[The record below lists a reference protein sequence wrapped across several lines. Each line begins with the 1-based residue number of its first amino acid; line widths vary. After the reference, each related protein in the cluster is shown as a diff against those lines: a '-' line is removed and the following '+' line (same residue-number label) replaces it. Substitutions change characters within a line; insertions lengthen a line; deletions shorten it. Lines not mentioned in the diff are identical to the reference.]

1 MIEMMK
7 RLKQLFLRIIEL
19 SLGLHG
25 AMHFIEFGS
34 AMYEGA
40 YLTASL
46 AAFGGL
52 TMVAGAVFLGH
63 THHHGNHHHHH
74 HHHDDEESSEAS
86 SE

>member
-63 THHHGNHHHHH
+63 THHHGNHHHH
-74 HHHDDEESSEAS
+74 DDEESSEAS

>member
-1 MIEMMK
+1 MISMIK

-63 THHHGNHHHHH
+63 THHHGNHHH
-74 HHHDDEESSEAS
+74 DDEESSEAS